1 MLRCRLDKAGQHD
14 IEIAPRVDAVDRPDE
29 RIGKRCVIDGAH
41 MAERRVKPLRPSRIR
56 GAVIVLGKRIVTP
69 SAPTFSAAA
78 PCFCDR
84 PGVRRQ
90 SGRATHIGKRRTVGG
105 DDLPPAPARLWS
117 AKQAG
122 NCWKRVVREN
132 VVPQL
137 LEPCGP
143 WQCPRRRPRA
153 TTGRALCVVV
163 RRDERTRQPF
173 VGRNDGGSC
182 GERREQT
189 GFEHSGD
196 GLRGPSIRALPPKI
210 GSDSTFHVR
219 QRALRVR
226 RSESRV

>member
-1 MLRCRLDKAGQHD
+1 MDILLWIVFGLVVGLVAKLIMPGNDPGGIILTIVLGIVGAMLGGWLGRVLGLYREGEAAGF
-14 IEIAPRVDAVDRPDE
+14 IMAV
-29 RIGKRCVIDGAH
+29 V
-41 MAERRVKPLRPSRIR
+41 

-196 GLRGPSIRALPPKI
+196 GLRGPSIRALPP
-210 GSDSTFHVR
+210 
-219 QRALRVR
+219 
-226 RSESRV
+226 